1 MSSLPSGQ
9 SSNPIQYQHYRE
21 LPAGFYEEAL
31 PAASPAPTLIALN
44 KAFLEAEGIAS
55 DWFQSEAGLA
65 AFAGNADYDNPP
77 IAMAYAA
84 HQFGHWVPLLGDG
97 RAHMLGQMRN
107 ANGDAIDV
115 QLKGSGRTR
124 FSRGGDGLATL
135 GSMLREYIVSEAM
148 HGLGIPTTR
157 SLAVIGTGG
166 KVMREEVLPGAIV
179 VRTALS
185 HIRIGGFQYAITSQG
200 EDGVK
205 ALADFVIT
213 HYYPALA
220 SHPDKYAELLHA
232 VIEGQATLIAQWML
246 VGFIHGVMN
255 TDNMSIVGETIDYG
269 PCAFMD
275 EFHPNKVFSS
285 IDQHGRYAWDQQPN
299 IALWN
304 LTQLASCL
312 LPLLHDDEEEA
323 AAIARSQLDTFAPA
337 FRAAFNAGMAKK
349 LGLDA
354 KVSNDEITTL
364 AETTFGVLAESSIDF
379 TVFFDLLTRVAA
391 GESQADLI
399 ALFDDPAKG
408 EAWLAQWSKH
418 KSDNPDVLKAMR
430 MANPAVIARNHRVEE
445 AIEAATK
452 REDFAPFRR
461 LCAALVNPYEVA
473 AEDVELQTP
482 PAPGERV
489 TQTFCGT

>member
-1 MSSLPSGQ
+1 MSSLPTGQ
-9 SSNPIQYQHYRE
+9 SSNPIKHQNYRE
-21 LPAGFYEEAL
+21 LPSAFFEDAL
-31 PAASPAPTLIALN
+31 PATSPAPTLIELNMALL
-44 KAFLEAEGIAS
+44 KAEGIAP
-55 DWFQSEAGLA
+55 DWFESEAGLA
-65 AFAGNADYDNPP
+65 AFAGTAEYDNSP

-97 RAHMLGQMRN
+97 RAHMLGQMLN

-135 GSMLREYIVSEAM
+135 GSVLREYMISEAM
-148 HGLGIPTTR
+148 AGLGIPSTR

-166 KVMREEVLPGAIV
+166 KVMREDVLPGAIL
-179 VRTALS
+179 VRTAQS
-185 HIRIGGFQYAITSQG
+185 HIRVGSFQYAATQG
-200 EDGVK
+200 EEAVK
-205 ALADFVIT
+205 ALADFMIA
-213 HYYPALA
+213 HHFAELER
-220 SHPDKYAELLHA
+220 SENKYAELLRVA
-232 VIEGQATLIAQWML
+232 IERQATLIAQWML

-255 TDNMSIVGETIDYG
+255 TDNTSVVGETIDYG

-285 IDQHGRYAWDQQPN
+285 IDRNGRYAWDQQPN
-299 IALWN
+299 IAVWN

-312 LPLLHDDEEEA
+312 LPLLHADEA
-323 AAIARSQLDTFAPA
+323 TAGDIARSQLDTFAPA

-354 KVSNDEITTL
+354 KVGNDEITAL
-364 AETTFGVLAESSIDF
+364 AETTFGVMAESSIDF
-379 TVFFDLLTRVAA
+379 TVFFDVLTRVAA

-399 ALFDDPAKG
+399 ALFDDPAKA
-408 EAWLAQWSKH
+408 ETWLAQWSKH
-418 KSDNPDVLKAMR
+418 KSDNPNVLKAMR
-430 MANPAVIARNHRVEE
+430 LANPALIARNHRVEE

-452 REDFAPFRR
+452 HDDFAPFRR

-473 AEDVELQTP
+473 AEDAELQAP
-482 PAPGERV
+482 PAPSERV